1 MILNLVL
8 KPILRMVIFIIIV
21 FVGGIGITLGL
32 QLVFEELNIP
42 YNENI
47 VENRIRRFT
56 EPLGWIEDRFPNT
69 P

>member
-1 MILNLVL
+1 
-8 KPILRMVIFIIIV
+8 MVIFIIIV